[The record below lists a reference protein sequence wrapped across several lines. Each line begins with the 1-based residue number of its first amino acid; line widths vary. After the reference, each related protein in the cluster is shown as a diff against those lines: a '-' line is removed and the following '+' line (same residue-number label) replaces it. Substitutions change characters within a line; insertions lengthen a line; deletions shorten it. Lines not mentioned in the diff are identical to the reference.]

1 MAQVTHGLEKRFIA
15 GIPGPEDV
23 GHVEVA
29 EACGDSDYGGDS
41 DQEPVDCPTV
51 RSSRA
56 VHIYVIGVSSHAH
69 KEQGAASIKNSG
81 TERCERRN

>member
-1 MAQVTHGLEKRFIA
+1 MAQVTHGLEKRFVA
-15 GIPGPEDV
+15 WIPGPEEV

-41 DQEPVDCPTV
+41 DQKSVACPIM

-56 VHIYVIGVSSHAH
+56 VHMYVIGVSARAH
-69 KEQGAASIKNSG
+69 KKQGAASIKNSG
-81 TERCERRN
+81 TERCECRN